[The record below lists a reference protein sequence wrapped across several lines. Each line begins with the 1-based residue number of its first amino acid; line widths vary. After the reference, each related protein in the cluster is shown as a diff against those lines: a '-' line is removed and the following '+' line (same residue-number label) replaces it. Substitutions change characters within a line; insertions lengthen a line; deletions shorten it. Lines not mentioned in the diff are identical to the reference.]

1 MVEGMPADLK
11 GKAGRDRCYPGLV
24 RVMDVGMVT
33 LGRLSSRITG
43 RPKKE

>member
-11 GKAGRDRCYPGLV
+11 RKAGGVRCYPGLV
-24 RVMDVGMVT
+24 RLMDSGMVT

>member
-1 MVEGMPADLK
+1 MVERMPADSK
-11 GKAGRDRCYPGLV
+11 RKAGRVRGYPLLV
-24 RVMDVGMVT
+24 RLMDSGMVT